1 MAGPYLSPLG
11 PQADLL
17 TEYMFGRR
25 RQVSRRNRTTF
36 TPQQLQELESLFQ
49 KTHYPDVFLRE
60 EVALRISLSE
70 ARVQVWFQNRRAKW
84 RKQARLQLLQDAWRM
99 RCLGLGSAAPLLL
112 RPPAPQDRGDA
123 ASPPQH
129 HPPAQIGSVAQQQ
142 NSTTTTLVTTTTSTT
157 TTTSVPT
164 ATDKV
169 PDVGAPPVQCRD
181 YRIGLPPLPPPHGY
195 GAVSLVET
203 TNRSPERSLGCGCGG
218 SPSRGSAS
226 PSAVSSSSESESSRS
241 PVHHRP
247 PQEAEIDL
255 TVNKT
260 GGPLSLLRLVPPPP
274 PPHQLFH
281 HHLQQQQLHH
291 HHHHHPHHHHL
302 LQHQLPADLS
312 PSPGALHSP
321 DEPLDVTLNGP
332 NK

>member
-112 RPPAPQDRGDA
+112 RPPPTASLERPDA
-123 ASPPQH
+123 ATPP
-129 HPPAQIGSVAQQQ
+129 PPPPPPPLPPPPSASA
-142 NSTTTTLVTTTTSTT
+142 STNGPTLTTSNDKIPD
-157 TTTSVPT
+157 TSTLSV
-164 ATDKV
+164 
-169 PDVGAPPVQCRD
+169 CRD
-181 YRIGLPPLPPPHGY
+181 YRILPPPHGY
-195 GAVSLVET
+195 SLTCEK
-203 TNRSPERSLGCGCGG
+203 SPERMKCGCGSPPRICG
-218 SPSRGSAS
+218 SPVERDINLT
-226 PSAVSSSSESESSRS
+226 VRD
-241 PVHHRP
+241 R
-247 PQEAEIDL
+247 PQEAEMDL
-255 TVNKT
+255 TVK
-260 GGPLSLLRLVPPPP
+260 GPPRHTPIAT
-274 PPHQLFH
+274 LF
-281 HHLQQQQLHH
+281 
-291 HHHHHPHHHHL
+291 
-302 LQHQLPADLS
+302 HQLPQQELS
-312 PSPGALHSP
+312 PSQNA
-321 DEPLDVTLNGP
+321 DEPLDVTLNA
-332 NK
+332 NKNN

>member
-112 RPPAPQDRGDA
+112 RPPPPGMDRPDV
-123 ASPPQH
+123 SPPPPSAPTTPQIS
-129 HPPAQIGSVAQQQ
+129 PPASGHDRLTENGPI
-142 NSTTTTLVTTTTSTT
+142 T
-157 TTTSVPT
+157 VP
-164 ATDKV
+164 A
-169 PDVGAPPVQCRD
+169 CRD
-181 YRIGLPPLPPPHGY
+181 YRILPPPHGF
-195 GAVSLVET
+195 SMT
-203 TNRSPERSLGCGCGG
+203 CDKSPERVKCGCG
-218 SPSRGSAS
+218 SPPR
-226 PSAVSSSSESESSRS
+226 SSSSPSESDTPGIIMRERPQESEM
-241 PVHHRP
+241 
-247 PQEAEIDL
+247 DL
-255 TVNKT
+255 TIK
-260 GGPLSLLRLVPPPP
+260 GPHPPRHPP
-274 PPHQLFH
+274 IASLFH
-281 HHLQQQQLHH
+281 HLSTTTQ
-291 HHHHHPHHHHL
+291 
-302 LQHQLPADLS
+302 ADLS
-312 PSPGALHSP
+312 PSSQSI
-321 DEPLDVTLNGP
+321 DEPLDVTLTS
-332 NK
+332 NKNN